1 MLVGVK
7 SKPSWVIPSARARV
21 LLLQVFFKQKSLSPA
36 RSFPQS
42 SSKPL
47 GSTQWQEIRGQM
59 LKGLA
64 GRKNREIWEI
74 WEKLVDN
81 STVINC
87 FRLGR
92 TWI

>member
-1 MLVGVK
+1 MLVRVK
-7 SKPSWVIPSARARV
+7 SRLSLGDPLSARAMV
-21 LLLQVFFKQKSLSPA
+21 PLLQVPFKQKSLSPA

-59 LKGLA
+59 LKDLT
-64 GRKNREIWEI
+64 GRKSREMQEM
-74 WEKLVDN
+74 WEKLVGN
-81 STVINC
+81 SIVIKC

-92 TWI
+92 A